1 MSRAPGFPYFQ
12 TKDLRP
18 GRWTPGRTE
27 GDGRLVT
34 DAGERVPDG
43 GRARRVPVESPDLAG
58 AARFELTM
66 ALLRGLA
73 AVSTIVIL
81 LARAGSAP
89 DGVAWPVSLHVAVAA
104 WSALVGVV
112 ACRFPSRVAMERLGV
127 VVTSFDLAFWV
138 LYVAAFHDRLGA
150 GSMLGVFVLV
160 EAALRY
166 GAVATASVAA
176 AVDLAVIV
184 WPTTDASGRPTSVT
198 TAVALTVVIAGGAHV
213 AARLVRRQT
222 SQQRDTVRQLSD
234 AFAYASIG
242 LAVVDG
248 TRGVV
253 EAANP
258 ALASLLGDDRESLT
272 GVPFVDLVEPSA
284 RAELERVMGEVR
296 AGVSAGARF
305 EARVR
310 QAEGRGRWALVAMS
324 RAAAEDGDRL
334 VVQVEDI
341 HERKVVEA
349 KLAHQASHDMLTG
362 LPNRAELVELM
373 GAAFEAQEP
382 LALLFIDLD
391 RFKWVND
398 SLGHEAGDLLLVEV
412 ADRLRRVL
420 RPGDVVARLGGDEF
434 VVLAHGVRE
443 PSTAVALADRVME
456 VVRRPVALPGDR
468 ESYASA
474 SIGIAIAG
482 PEDGP
487 ETLLRDAD
495 TAMYQAKAAG
505 GASYA
510 LFTPSMR
517 AAAVRHHELEGALR
531 RAVRAEELTV
541 WYQPEIRLLDG
552 SVRGFEALVRWTDP
566 VWGPV
571 PPSEFVP
578 IAEESDLIL
587 ELGSLVLR
595 QAFAQAASWPDLPD
609 GTRPVVAVNVSRRQL
624 AQPGFPAL
632 VASSLATAGVAASSV
647 CLEITETALTQNV
660 ESVVTALHEL
670 RHLGLQIAIDDF
682 GTGHASLTYLT
693 RLPVDVLKVDRTFV
707 AGLGRDDRS
716 AAIVGAVTAM
726 GRAFGLTV
734 VAEGVETDEHM
745 TALRGLDVDLAQ
757 GYLFSRPVPADH
769 VPSLLRAEPGTPV
782 LPPLPEQR
790 GATVSRLPAPRR
802 PLVSSGADDGRYRL
816 LLDLARDI
824 TGRLDLTT
832 VLDRTFAALRQLIDF
847 TGGSVQLIDETS
859 HLRLAATDPPA
870 TAEALRMRV
879 PLGHGV
885 GGSIA
890 LTGEPRYLPDITAD
904 ADVTE
909 DRRRRSTSH
918 GVRSYFG
925 VPLITGGR
933 VIGLLQV
940 DSVEPDA
947 WTEADRLVVLAFTP
961 IVAAAVQNARLLERD
976 MVRREA

>member
-1 MSRAPGFPYFQ
+1 MLAE
-12 TKDLRP
+12 T
-18 GRWTPGRTE
+18 
-27 GDGRLVT
+27 
-34 DAGERVPDG
+34 GERG
-43 GRARRVPVESPDLAG
+43 GRSPLVAPRVPVESHDLAG
-58 AARFELTM
+58 AARFELTL

-73 AVSTIVIL
+73 ALSTVVIL
-81 LARAGSAP
+81 LARPGNATRQ
-89 DGVAWPVSLHVAVAA
+89 VAWMAGLHLAVAA
-104 WSALVGVV
+104 WSAVVGVV
-112 ACRFPSRVAMERLGV
+112 ALRFPSRVAMERLGI
-127 VVTSFDLAFWV
+127 VVTSFDVAFCV
-138 LYVAAFHDRLGA
+138 LYVASFHERQGS
-150 GSMLGVFVLV
+150 GSMLAVFVLV
-160 EAALRY
+160 EAALRF
-166 GAVATASVAA
+166 GPVTTACVAA
-176 AVDLAVIV
+176 VIDVSVIV
-184 WPTTDASGRPTSVT
+184 WPTVDASGRPSSP
-198 TAVALTVVIAGGAHV
+198 TAAVVLTIVIAGGAHV
-213 AARLVRRQT
+213 AARLVRRQST
-222 SQQRDTVRQLSD
+222 QQRDSVRQLSD

-258 ALASLLGDDRESLT
+258 ALAALLGDDRESLT

-284 RAELERVMGEVR
+284 RAERERVAGEVR
-296 AGVSAGARF
+296 AGLSTGARF

-310 QAEGRGRWALVAMS
+310 QAEGRGRWALIAMS
-324 RAAAEDGDRL
+324 RAVAEDGDRL

-373 GAAFEAQEP
+373 GAAFEAGEP
-382 LALLFIDLD
+382 LAVLFIDLD

-398 SLGHEAGDLLLVEV
+398 SLGHEAGDVLLVEV

-443 PSTAVALADRVME
+443 VSTAVALADRVME
-456 VVRRPVALPGDR
+456 VVRRPVALPGGR

-474 SIGIAIAG
+474 SVGIAIAG

-531 RAVRAEELTV
+531 RAVRSEELTV
-541 WYQPEIRLLDG
+541 WYQPEVRLVDG
-552 SVRGFEALVRWTDP
+552 GIRGFEALVRWTDP

-587 ELGSLVLR
+587 ELGTLVLR
-595 QAFAQAASWPDLPD
+595 QALAAAASWPDLPD

-624 AQPGFPAL
+624 AQPGFPAV
-632 VASSLATAGVAASSV
+632 VAAALAAAGVAASSV
-647 CLEITETALTQNV
+647 CLEVTETALTQNV
-660 ESVVTALHEL
+660 ESVVTAMHEL
-670 RHLGLQIAIDDF
+670 RHLGVQIAIDDF

-707 AGLGRDDRS
+707 AGLGTDARS

-734 VAEGVETDEHM
+734 VAEGVETEEHM
-745 TALRGLDVDLAQ
+745 NALRGLDVDLAQ

-769 VPSLLRAEPGTPV
+769 VPGLLNDALPV
-782 LPPLPEQR
+782 PVPEQR
-790 GATVSRLPAPRR
+790 GASVSRLPVSRR
-802 PLVSSGADDGRYRL
+802 PLVSAVGEDGRYRL

-824 TGRLDLTT
+824 TGRLDLAT

-870 TAEALRMRV
+870 TAEALTMRV
-879 PLGHGV
+879 PLGHGI

-933 VIGLLQV
+933 VIGLMQV
-940 DSVEPDA
+940 DSVEADA
-947 WTEADRLVVLAFTP
+947 WTESDRLVVLAFTP
-961 IVAAAVQNARLLERD
+961 IVAAAVQNARLLEREL
-976 MVRREA
+976 VRREA

>member
-1 MSRAPGFPYFQ
+1 MDRAVRSRPAAVE
-12 TKDLRP
+12 TH
-18 GRWTPGRTE
+18 
-27 GDGRLVT
+27 
-34 DAGERVPDG
+34 
-43 GRARRVPVESPDLAG
+43 ARAG

-66 ALLRGLA
+66 ALLRALA
-73 AVSTIVIL
+73 AVATCVIL
-81 LARAGSAP
+81 VARP
-89 DGVAWPVSLHVAVAA
+89 DGAVRDLPWMVGLHLAVAGWSGLVAV
-104 WSALVGVV
+104 V
-112 ACRFPSRVAMERLGV
+112 ASRFPSRVTMDRLGLV
-127 VVTSFDLAFWV
+127 AMSFDLAFWV
-138 LYVAAFHDRLGA
+138 LYVAAFHDRQGG
-150 GSMLGVFVLV
+150 GSLFGLFVLV
-160 EAALRY
+160 EAAVRY
-166 GAVATASVAA
+166 GVVPTAAVA
-176 AVDLAVIV
+176 AVVDVSVIV
-184 WPTTDASGRPTSVT
+184 WPTTDATGQTNTAPTVL
-198 TAVALTVVIAGGAHV
+198 VLTLVVAGGAHV
-213 AARLVRRQT
+213 AARLVRRQAT
-222 SQQRDTVRQLSD
+222 QERDSVRQLSD

-258 ALASLLGDDRESLT
+258 ALAALLGDDRESLT

-284 RAELERVMGEVR
+284 RAELERIAGEVR
-296 AGVSAGARF
+296 AGHSAGARF

-310 QAEGRGRWALVAMS
+310 QAEGRGRWALIALS
-324 RAAAEDGDRL
+324 LAAAEDGDRL

-373 GAAFEAQEP
+373 GAAFDAQEP

-398 SLGHEAGDLLLVEV
+398 SLGHEAGDILLVEV

-443 PSTAVALADRVME
+443 VSTAVALADRVME
-456 VVRRPVALPGDR
+456 AVRRPVSLPGGR

-505 GASYA
+505 GAAYA

-517 AAAVRHHELEGALR
+517 AAAVRHHEVEGALR

-541 WYQPEIRLLDG
+541 WYQPEIRLIDG

-587 ELGSLVLR
+587 ELGALVLR
-595 QAFAQAASWPDLPD
+595 QALAQAASWPALPD
-609 GTRPVVAVNVSRRQL
+609 GTRPVLAVNVSRRQL

-632 VASSLATAGVAASSV
+632 VAKSLAASGVPAASV
-647 CLEITETALTQNV
+647 CLEVTETALTQNV

-670 RHLGLQIAIDDF
+670 RHLGVQIAIDDF

-707 AGLGRDDRS
+707 TGLGRDERS

-745 TALRGLDVDLAQ
+745 NALRALDVDLAQ
-757 GYLFSRPVPADH
+757 GFLFSRPVPADH
-769 VPSLLRAEPGTPV
+769 VAGLLSSDPV
-782 LPPLPEQR
+782 PAVPEQR
-790 GATVSRLPAPRR
+790 GGSVSRLPVPRR
-802 PLVSSGADDGRYRL
+802 PLVSSGDDVRYRL

-824 TGRLDLTT
+824 TGRLDLAT

-904 ADVTE
+904 ADVTDE
-909 DRRRRSTSH
+909 RRKRSTSH

-940 DSVEPDA
+940 DSVEADA
-947 WTEADRLVVLAFTP
+947 WTEGDRLVVLAFTP

-976 MVRREA
+976 LVRREA

>member
-1 MSRAPGFPYFQ
+1 MAE
-12 TKDLRP
+12 T
-18 GRWTPGRTE
+18 
-27 GDGRLVT
+27 GDG
-34 DAGERVPDG
+34 A
-43 GRARRVPVESPDLAG
+43 RARLSLLPLRAATAPEPAS
-58 AARFELTM
+58 AARFEVTL
-66 ALLRGLA
+66 ALLRAIVALTTA
-73 AVSTIVIL
+73 LVIL
-81 LARAGSAP
+81 ARGGDR
-89 DGVAWPVSLHVAVAA
+89 DGVAWMAGLHVAVAGWSGLVA
-104 WSALVGVV
+104 WVAGRPARVSVESFGV
-112 ACRFPSRVAMERLGV
+112 M
-127 VVTSFDLAFWV
+127 VTTFDLAFWV
-138 LYVAAFHDRLGA
+138 LYAVSFHSSPGA
-150 GSMLGVFVLV
+150 GSLLALFVLV
-160 EAALRY
+160 EAAVRYGPVTTCVY
-166 GAVATASVAA
+166 GAVVVATAIIWPQVDAAGRVTPPATLVGLVVLITGGTQVAA
-176 AVDLAVIV
+176 
-184 WPTTDASGRPTSVT
+184 W
-198 TAVALTVVIAGGAHV
+198 
-213 AARLVRRQT
+213 LVRRQA
-222 SQQRDTVRQLSD
+222 SLQRDGARQLSD
-234 AFAYASIG
+234 AFSYASIG

-248 TRGVV
+248 TRGIV

-258 ALASLLGDDRESLT
+258 ALAALLGDDRESLT
-272 GVPFVDLVEPSA
+272 GVPFVDLVEPAA
-284 RAELERVMGEVR
+284 RAELERVAGEVR
-296 AGVSAGARF
+296 AGVSPGARF

-310 QAEGRGRWALVAMS
+310 QSEGRGRWALIAMS
-324 RAAAEDGDRL
+324 RAAADDGDRL

-349 KLAHQASHDMLTG
+349 KLAHQATHDMLTG
-362 LPNRAELVELM
+362 LPNRAELMELM
-373 GAAFEAQEP
+373 AAAFEAQEP

-391 RFKWVND
+391 RFKWSND
-398 SLGHEAGDLLLVEV
+398 SLGHEAGDRLLVEV

-443 PSTAVALADRVME
+443 VSTAVALADRVME
-456 VVRRPVALPGDR
+456 VVRRPVSLPAGR

-482 PEDGP
+482 AEDGP
-487 ETLLRDAD
+487 DTLLRDAD

-541 WYQPEIRLLDG
+541 WYQPEVRLVDG
-552 SVRGFEALVRWTDP
+552 TVRAFEALVRWTDP

-571 PPSEFVP
+571 APSEFVP
-578 IAEESDLIL
+578 IAEESDLIQ
-587 ELGSLVLR
+587 ELGVLVLR
-595 QAFAQAASWPDLPD
+595 QALAAAATWPTLPD
-609 GTRPVVAVNVSRRQL
+609 GSRPVLAVNVSRRQL
-624 AQPGFPAL
+624 AQPGFPAQVAAAL
-632 VASSLATAGVAASSV
+632 ASSGDPASSV

-670 RHLGLQIAIDDF
+670 RHLGVQIAIDDF

-707 AGLGRDDRS
+707 SGLGRDDRS
-716 AAIVGAVTAM
+716 AAVVAAVTAM

-734 VAEGVETDEHM
+734 VAEGVEDDGHLD
-745 TALRGLDVDLAQ
+745 ALRAIDVDLAQ
-757 GYLFSRPVPADH
+757 GFLFSRPVPADH
-769 VPSLLRAEPGTPV
+769 VARLLRDDAPAPAV
-782 LPPLPEQR
+782 PEQR
-790 GATVSRLPAPRR
+790 SVARLVPARR
-802 PLVSSGADDGRYRL
+802 PLPSSGGDARYRL

-832 VLDRTFAALRQLIDF
+832 VLDRTFAALRHLIDF

-870 TAEALRMRV
+870 TAEALTMRV

-890 LTGEPRYLPDITAD
+890 LTGEPRYLPDITID
-904 ADVTE
+904 ADVSDE
-909 DRRRRSTSH
+909 RRRRSTSH

-947 WTEADRLVVLAFTP
+947 WTESDRLVVLAFTP
-961 IVAAAVQNARLLERD
+961 IVAAAVQNARLLEHD
-976 MVRREA
+976 LVRREA

>member
-1 MSRAPGFPYFQ
+1 MSLASGFPYLSYEGPWAGTFGH
-12 TKDLRP
+12 LSGGMGRP
-18 GRWTPGRTE
+18 VADHGSARDRS
-27 GDGRLVT
+27 RLPAPVDPVVT
-34 DAGERVPDG
+34 HDV
-43 GRARRVPVESPDLAG
+43 AG
-58 AARFELTM
+58 AARFELTL

-73 AVSTIVIL
+73 ALSTVVFL
-81 LARAGSAP
+81 LARRNGGSQ
-89 DGVAWPVSLHVAVAA
+89 VAWMAGLHVAVAA
-104 WSALVGVV
+104 WSGLVGVV

-127 VVTSFDLAFWV
+127 VVTSFDVAFWV
-138 LYVAAFHDRLGA
+138 LYVASFHDQPGA

-160 EAALRY
+160 EAAVRY
-166 GAVATASVAA
+166 GPVVTVSVAA
-176 AVDLAVIV
+176 AVDAAVIV
-184 WPTTDASGRPTSVT
+184 WPTTDVTGRANGPATI
-198 TAVALTVVIAGGAHV
+198 VALTVVIAGGAHV
-213 AARLVRRQT
+213 AARLVRRQST
-222 SQQRDTVRQLSD
+222 QQRDSVRQLSD

-258 ALASLLGDDRESLT
+258 ALAALLGDDQDSLT
-272 GVPFVDLVEPSA
+272 GVPFVDLVEPAA
-284 RAELERVMGEVR
+284 RAELERVAGEVR
-296 AGVSAGARF
+296 AGVSPGARF

-310 QAEGRGRWALVAMS
+310 QAEGRGRWALIAMS
-324 RAAAEDGDRL
+324 RAVAEDGDRL

-373 GAAFEAQEP
+373 TAAFEAGEP

-398 SLGHEAGDLLLVEV
+398 SLGHEAGDILLVEV

-443 PSTAVALADRVME
+443 VSTAVALADRVME

-482 PEDGP
+482 TEDGP

-531 RAVRAEELTV
+531 RAVRAGELTV
-541 WYQPEIRLLDG
+541 WYQPEVRLIDG
-552 SVRGFEALVRWTDP
+552 TIRGFEALVRWTDP
-566 VWGPV
+566 TWGPV

-587 ELGSLVLR
+587 ELGALVLKE
-595 QAFAQAASWPDLPD
+595 ALAAAASWPALSD
-609 GTRPVVAVNVSRRQL
+609 GTRPTLAVNVSRREL

-632 VASSLATAGVAASSV
+632 VAASLASAGVAAADV
-647 CLEITETALTQNV
+647 CLEVTETALTHNV

-707 AGLGRDDRS
+707 SGLGSDARS

-745 TALRGLDVDLAQ
+745 NALRGLDVDLAQ

-769 VPSLLRAEPGTPV
+769 VRGLLHTEASPVPQQRA
-782 LPPLPEQR
+782 
-790 GATVSRLPAPRR
+790 ASVSRLPVPRR
-802 PLVSSGADDGRYRL
+802 PLPSGGVEDGRYRL

-847 TGGSVQLIDETS
+847 TGGSVQLVDETS

-870 TAEALRMRV
+870 TAEALTMRV

-890 LTGEPRYLPDITAD
+890 LTGEPRYLPDITID
-904 ADVTE
+904 AEVTDE
-909 DRRRRSTSH
+909 RRPCRTR
-918 GVRSYFG
+918 G
-925 VPLITGGR
+925 
-933 VIGLLQV
+933 
-940 DSVEPDA
+940 
-947 WTEADRLVVLAFTP
+947 
-961 IVAAAVQNARLLERD
+961 
-976 MVRREA
+976 